1 MGRRSLIHILVVM
14 KKFIA
19 IIVILLLAVM
29 AFFYFGTYSEGVRA
43 GTIIKISKRGTI
55 FKTWEGQLNVNAF
68 GAVKGKGTLNESFEF
83 SIPNDTILISKV
95 EELTGQPVKLY
106 YKEKYFLFPWLGETK
121 YLVTDVKISENHENS
136 EESGYPRK

>member
-1 MGRRSLIHILVVM
+1 M

-19 IIVILLLAVM
+19 IVVVILIAVM
-29 AFFYFGTYSEGVRA
+29 AFFYYGTYSEGVRA

-83 SIPNDTILISKV
+83 SIPNDSALINKV
-95 EELTGQPVKLY
+95 ENLTGQPVKLY

-121 YLVTDVKISENHENS
+121 YLVSDVKPSLDASHDAKET
-136 EESGYPRK
+136 YPRK

>member
-1 MGRRSLIHILVVM
+1 
-14 KKFIA
+14 
-19 IIVILLLAVM
+19 M

-43 GTIIKISKRGTI
+43 GTIIKVSKRGTI

-83 SIPNDTILISKV
+83 SIPNDSTLINKV

-121 YLVTDVKISENHENS
+121 YLVSDVKLSEKQTES
-136 EESGYPRK
+136 EGGQYPGK